1 MKPSPQVTGVWP
13 VRVGWAL
20 LPLTIGPVLGA
31 ALDDSSRPVQLS
43 AAIVTWACWAAILL
57 ATLVPRTVSLTAVR
71 TAVPAAAA
79 ATGWAVVD
87 VAGGDG
93 SGASAVVAACWSALL
108 VVVAFA
114 PTTGEAFVDGSSY
127 GDERR
132 MPLRVP
138 PALLLGPLPL
148 AWSLCVGPPVAAV
161 LLLAAGQWVVGAVA
175 VVLTAVAAPSAARA
189 LHGLARR
196 WVVLVPAGLVLHD
209 PMSLTE
215 PVLFTRAAIRAF
227 GPAPAGS
234 ASLDLTR
241 GALGLALQLDL
252 AAPHPLG
259 LVAGRRAPVETTEAT
274 SVLFTP
280 TRPGAVLA
288 AAAERRI
295 AVG

>member
-1 MKPSPQVTGVWP
+1 MKASPQVTGVWP

-31 ALDDSSRPVQLS
+31 ALDDSSRPMQLS
-43 AAIVTWACWAAILL
+43 AATLGWATWATVLL
-57 ATLVPRTVSLTAVR
+57 ATLVPRTVSLTVVR
-71 TAVPAAAA
+71 TAVPLAA
-79 ATGWAVVD
+79 ATAGWAVAD
-87 VAGGDG
+87 VARGDG
-93 SGASAVVAACWSALL
+93 AGASSVVAACWAALL
-108 VVVAFA
+108 LVAAFA

-148 AWSLCVGPPVAAV
+148 AWCSCVGPPVAAV
-161 LLLAAGQWVVGAVA
+161 LLLAAEQWVAGG
-175 VVLTAVAAPSAARA
+175 VAAALTVAAVPSAARA

-215 PVLFTRAAIRAF
+215 PVLFTRTAITAF

-252 AAPHPLG
+252 EAPQPLG
-259 LVAGRRAPVETTEAT
+259 LVAGRRAPVETTETT